1 MQDSESIRF
10 RTEPIDR
17 FLRPLHEFI
26 HRQASS
32 GIVLLFSAVVALI
45 WANSQWAHVYHDF
58 WHTEVSFN
66 IGGTGI
72 SKDILHWVNDG
83 LMAVFFFLVGLEIK
97 REFLV
102 GELSNIKQAL
112 LPIFCA
118 VGGMAIPA
126 LVYMGFNFDSAGA
139 IGWGIPMATDIAFA
153 LGVLALVGSRVPIA
167 LKAFL
172 VAIAIV
178 DDIGAVIVIAA
189 FYTSD
194 ISLLSILLILVVMFV
209 LISMNR
215 LHVHHTHPYLIAGFF
230 LWIGFLSSG
239 LHATLAGVL
248 LALTIPARSR
258 INVREFLIIGRE
270 LLDEYEGIGDLG
282 NEVPV
287 RQERQMALQELQK
300 KITDVWMPLQRLEH
314 LLHPWVAFGVMP
326 IFAFANAGVSVT
338 GDLGAAVSNP
348 VSLGII
354 AGLLVGKQVGITLTA
369 WVTVRFGWS
378 RLPYGV
384 TWPQIYGISWL
395 GGIGFTMS
403 IFVSTVAFG
412 TEDLLQVS
420 KIGVLIASVISGL
433 VGYAIVKRYSKD
445 SD

>member
-45 WANSQWAHVYHDF
+45 WANSPWAYVYHDF
-58 WHTEVSFN
+58 WHTEVSLN

-102 GELSNIKQAL
+102 GELSSIRQAL

-118 VGGMAIPA
+118 IGGMAIPA
-126 LVYMGFNFDSAGA
+126 LVYMGFNFDSPGA

-153 LGVLALVGSRVPIA
+153 LGILALVGSRVPIA

-178 DDIGAVIVIAA
+178 DDIGAVIVIAV
-189 FYTSD
+189 FYTSE
-194 ISLLSILLILVVMFV
+194 ITVASLLLILVVLVV

-215 LHVHHTHPYLIAGFF
+215 LRVHHTHPYLIVGFF
-230 LWIGFLSSG
+230 LWIAFLSSG

-248 LALTIPARSR
+248 LAFAIPARSR

-287 RQERQMALQELQK
+287 RQERQMALQEIQK
-300 KITDVWMPLQRLEH
+300 KISDVWMPLQRLEH
-314 LLHPWVAFGVMP
+314 FLHPWVAFGIMP

-348 VSLGII
+348 VTLGII
-354 AGLLVGKQVGITLTA
+354 AGLLVGKQVGITLIA
-369 WVTVRFGWS
+369 WLTVRFGWS

-384 TWPQIYGISWL
+384 TWPQIYGVSWL

-403 IFVSTVAFG
+403 IFVSTVAFA

>member
-45 WANSQWAHVYHDF
+45 WANSQWAHGYHDF

-66 IGGTGI
+66 IGGIGI

-118 VGGMAIPA
+118 IGGMAIPA
-126 LVYMGFNFDSAGA
+126 LVYMAFNFDSPGA

-178 DDIGAVIVIAA
+178 DDIGAVIVIAG
-189 FYTSD
+189 FYTSE
-194 ISLLSILLILVVMFV
+194 ISLPSILLILVVMLV

-326 IFAFANAGVSVT
+326 IFAFANAGVAVT

-369 WVTVRFGWS
+369 WLTVRFGWS

-433 VGYAIVKRYSKD
+433 VGYAIVNRYTKN

>member
-178 DDIGAVIVIAA
+178 DDIGAVIVIAV
-189 FYTSD
+189 FYTSA
-194 ISLLSILLILVVMFV
+194 ISLPSILLILVVMFV

-369 WVTVRFGWS
+369 WLTVRFGWS

>member
-153 LGVLALVGSRVPIA
+153 LGVLALVGSRVPIP

-178 DDIGAVIVIAA
+178 ADIGAVIVIAV
-189 FYTSD
+189 FYTSG
-194 ISLLSILLILVVMFV
+194 ISLPSILLILVVMFV

-258 INVREFLIIGRE
+258 INVREFLILGRE

-369 WVTVRFGWS
+369 WLTVRFGWS

>member
-178 DDIGAVIVIAA
+178 DDIGAVIVIAV
-189 FYTSD
+189 FYTSA
-194 ISLLSILLILVVMFV
+194 ISLPSILLILVVMLV

-230 LWIGFLSSG
+230 LWIVFLSSG